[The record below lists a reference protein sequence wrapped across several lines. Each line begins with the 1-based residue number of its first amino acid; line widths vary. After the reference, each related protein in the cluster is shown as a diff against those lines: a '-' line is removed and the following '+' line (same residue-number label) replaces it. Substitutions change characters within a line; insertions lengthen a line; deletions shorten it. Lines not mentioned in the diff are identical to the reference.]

1 MNALVWFCVKPSLSI
16 LLLLIPITVGI
27 LQGSYF
33 FEVYGSMG
41 CPSCKRTYDYLA
53 EIYGE
58 DSVTMRDTA
67 NSTSYMVKEVELS
80 LLLYNSSKVTP
91 IVGIFRDKELI
102 AVSGGETEKEFW
114 TDIEEKTRGE
124 GVEIFLNGELY
135 NIITGKTLEKV
146 EEIFEGGSKPPV
158 ERKRYSFGEALT
170 VILVSALADSVNPCT
185 FSIFTALLILS
196 ASSRGYSQAGRLG
209 LSFIAAIFTC
219 YYLMG
224 LGLTAVVLKMLWVRP
239 ILACIAVAL
248 GVYEVWNSL
257 GEYYMSTMPKPL
269 RRIVSPRIEEAASKA
284 GPVGTFL
291 LGVIISFT
299 LLPCSGGPYL
309 VAASVLAEFNTYL
322 KLSLLLLYNLVFI
335 GPLLLILVGVLYLGL
350 KLRKLKYWRGTKLQ
364 LMGMISGCLLIG
376 IGLYMFHLIGMI

>member
-1 MNALVWFCVKPSLSI
+1 MVWFRVRSSLSL
-16 LLLLIPITVGI
+16 LLLLIPVSAGI

-33 FEVYGSMG
+33 FKVYGSMG

-58 DSVTMRDTA
+58 DSVVMYDTA

-80 LLLYNSSKVTP
+80 LLLYNNSKVTP

-102 AVSGGETEKEFW
+102 AVSGGKTGREFW
-114 TDIEEKTRGE
+114 TDIEAKTSGE

-135 NIITGKTLEKV
+135 NVITGERLERV
-146 EEIFEGGSKPPV
+146 EKIFGGGGEPPV
-158 ERKRYSFGEALT
+158 ERRRYSFKEALT
-170 VILVSALADSVNPCT
+170 VILVSAIADSVNPCT

-196 ASSRGYSQAGRLG
+196 ASSRGYSQAGKLG
-209 LSFIAAIFTC
+209 VSFIAAIFTC

-239 ILACIAVAL
+239 LLACIAVAL
-248 GVYEVWNSL
+248 GAYEVWNSL
-257 GEYYMSTMPKPL
+257 GEYYRSTMPKPL

-309 VAASVLAEFNTYL
+309 VAASVLAEFNTYS
-322 KLSLLLLYNLVFI
+322 KLSLLLLYNIVFV
-335 GPLLLILVGVLYLGL
+335 GPLLLILVLVLYLGL

-364 LMGMISGCLLIG
+364 LMGMISGFLLIA
-376 IGLYMFHLIGMI
+376 IGLYMFHLIGTI